1 MFLMLLTNNLK
12 TINTIKNMKKQFD
25 FTALNVNKVF
35 EFENNINTLDLK
47 NVIHFDKLFNF
58 DLCLNSFLSYFNLI
72 DLKRLRRHKKS
83 KIMLDVG
90 GYETLITLNKNKNN
104 KVKFSLSYAKCFD
117 EYSTHEKH
125 LNIGF
130 ILNNLIE
137 RRVTI
142 ELTKHFENFYYIK
155 FILID
160 YTDKQSITYVLN
172 ENELKFIGFE
182 NIDFTKKELSNYNL
196 LKLRYL
202 SYNTDD
208 KNDIK
213 RLTTNDYIH
222 NKLKAITLLY
232 DYINAIMKL

>member
-1 MFLMLLTNNLK
+1 
-12 TINTIKNMKKQFD
+12 
-25 FTALNVNKVF
+25 
-35 EFENNINTLDLK
+35 
-47 NVIHFDKLFNF
+47 
-58 DLCLNSFLSYFNLI
+58 
-72 DLKRLRRHKKS
+72 
-83 KIMLDVG
+83 MLDVG

-182 NIDFTKKELSNYNL
+182 NIDFLQYDFSNDTENNTNNTNKELANYNL
-196 LKLRYL
+196 LNLRYL
-202 SYNTDD
+202 SYFKSNR
-208 KNDIK
+208 NDIK
-213 RLTTNDYIH
+213 RLTTNDYIN